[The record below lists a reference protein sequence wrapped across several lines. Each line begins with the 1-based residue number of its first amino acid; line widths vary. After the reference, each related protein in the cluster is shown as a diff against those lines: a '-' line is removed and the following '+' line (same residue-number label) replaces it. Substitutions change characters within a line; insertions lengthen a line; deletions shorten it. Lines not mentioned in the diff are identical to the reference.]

1 MVKANQQ
8 PFGEEMHRKP
18 NNQYKDCL
26 HRALSPID
34 CAAATEEV
42 SRQIEQFVRP
52 RQGDDGG
59 EADILIQQYPLRL
72 FDVYHATRVEPPNI
86 ISQQQSGSC
95 FVGLWIRR
103 KSAAYGTLCRGWMW
117 RESSSDL
124 SSSTEATRQRPKRSV
139 TIPVGG

>member
-34 CAAATEEV
+34 GAAATEEV
-42 SRQIEQFVRP
+42 SRQIE
-52 RQGDDGG
+52 
-59 EADILIQQYPLRL
+59 QQYPLRL

-95 FVGLWIRR
+95 FVG
-103 KSAAYGTLCRGWMW
+103 
-117 RESSSDL
+117 
-124 SSSTEATRQRPKRSV
+124 
-139 TIPVGG
+139 